1 MKGYGRLLKY
11 LRPQTA
17 RILLGFALMGIFAL
31 FSGFSIAMLYPI
43 FDIVLIPRAEETSM
57 RSQLK
62 ADIPFGHQLK
72 ELSRE
77 LTDEYGMALRHE
89 QSFGEASRHAKVA
102 LLGLLRENPADR
114 ILGWICLAGILLMFV
129 KTASGYLQKIVFI
142 RVEEKTVMLLRNDLF
157 EGIESHSLPFFSRY
171 GTGEL
176 VSRVVNDVGAL
187 KQSTVSSIAE
197 LLRNAS
203 VALVFLLIALL
214 LSWRLT
220 LAVFIV
226 VPPAVWLIARIGNKL
241 KTYSGRAQEKTADI
255 VHFLQEVFMAH
266 RLVIAFR
273 AVGREIKRFQQ
284 ESYRFFRIYLKF
296 MRLDSLAAPLSEF
309 LTTSIGILVLWYGGS
324 LVIHSTGGITAG
336 QFVVFCGALFSMMRP
351 IATCAR
357 MYNELQKGRAILTR
371 LWEIA
376 DVPPEI
382 TDSPQAHPLEKFSQ
396 GVRYEQISFSYIS
409 GQPVLQDCSLEIP
422 HGSIVALVG
431 PSGGGKST
439 LADLLLRFYDPTD
452 GRITIDGL
460 DLRDITLS
468 SLRKL
473 IGVVTQETLLFNIS
487 VQDNIRFG
495 RPEATNEEVER
506 ASRAANAHDFICALL
521 EGYDTCVGERGT
533 RLSGGER
540 QRIAIARAIL
550 CDPQILVLDE
560 ATSSLDSESETL
572 IQEAISRLLKGRTTL
587 VIAHRLSTIQQA
599 DCIYVVDKGRI
610 VEAGRHEQLLA
621 QNGRYRRLYELQFAK
636 AQIESAKNSSG
647 MP

>member
-17 RILLGFALMGIFAL
+17 RILLGFALMGVFAL

-43 FDIVLIPRAEETSM
+43 FDIVLIPRAEETSL

-62 ADIPFGHQLK
+62 ADIPFGYQLK
-72 ELSRE
+72 ELGRE
-77 LTDEYGMALRHE
+77 LTDEYGMAVRHE

-114 ILGWICLAGILLMFV
+114 ILGWICLAGILLMFF
-129 KTASGYLQKIVFI
+129 KTSTGYLQKVVFV

-157 EGIESHSLPFFSRY
+157 ERIESHSLPFFSRY

-176 VSRVVNDVGAL
+176 ISRVVNDVGAL

-203 VALVFLLIALL
+203 VALVFLAIALL
-214 LSWRLT
+214 VSWQLT
-220 LAVFIV
+220 LAVFVV
-226 VPPAVWLIARIGNKL
+226 VPPAIWLIARMGDKL
-241 KTYSGRAQEKTADI
+241 KTYSGRAQAKTADI
-255 VHFLQEVFMAH
+255 VRFLQEVFVAH

-273 AVGREIKRFQQ
+273 AVGREIKRFHQ
-284 ESYRFFRIYLKF
+284 ESYRYFRIYLKF

-324 LVIHSTGGITAG
+324 LVIHATGGITAG

-351 IATCAR
+351 ISTCAR
-357 MYNELQKGRAILTR
+357 MYNELQKGRAILSR

-382 TDSPQAHPLEKFSQ
+382 TDSPHARPLEKFSE
-396 GVRYEQISFSYIS
+396 GVRYEQVTFSYIA
-409 GQPVLQDCSLEIP
+409 GQPVLQNCSLEIP

-439 LADLLLRFYDPTD
+439 LADLVLRFYDPTD
-452 GRITIDGL
+452 GRIAIDGL
-460 DLRDITLS
+460 DIREITLS
-468 SLRKL
+468 SLRQL

-495 RPEATNEEVER
+495 RPEATDEEVER
-506 ASRAANAHDFICALL
+506 ASRAANAHDFISALP
-521 EGYDTCVGERGT
+521 EGYDTRVGERGT

-550 CDPQILVLDE
+550 CDPQILILDE

-610 VEAGRHEQLLA
+610 VEAGRHEQLLS

-636 AQIESAKNSSG
+636 AQIESAENSSE